1 MLIAARS
8 SQDFACCWR
17 ATASAR
23 SKYASAFAAS
33 GSGDSSAISPAMRL
47 TSASYHLSLL
57 FRLPHCFADAAP
69 SVIELAE
76 LRIGLAKYD
85 KYNGIHMLLPLTAM
99 Q

>member
-33 GSGDSSAISPAMRL
+33 GSATSSAISPAMRL
-47 TSASYHLSLL
+47 TSASHHLSLL
-57 FRLPHCFADAAP
+57 VSHRGHRFADAAP
-69 SVIELAE
+69 GIIELTKF
-76 LRIGLAKYD
+76 RISSR
-85 KYNGIHMLLPLTAM
+85 
-99 Q
+99 QV